1 MFSSVFPVWVVH
13 AIKSVNSEHT
23 HSLFRLMSHI
33 LDNATKIF
41 HNVYF
46 LYIINTAK
54 NTAFIKNVSL
64 HLFANDICEVPCI
77 AFRGGE
83 RVVALYEEPVA
94 V

>member
-1 MFSSVFPVWVVH
+1 
-13 AIKSVNSEHT
+13 
-23 HSLFRLMSHI
+23 MSHI

-83 RVVALYEEPVA
+83 RVVAPYEKTVA